1 MIKLFAKIVHGSSF
15 INPQGEFISS
25 KVLNQFLTGLV
36 ENKCSKKS
44 TGIQRKKFKMMF
56 FHSKTTTS

>member
-1 MIKLFAKIVHGSSF
+1 MIKLI